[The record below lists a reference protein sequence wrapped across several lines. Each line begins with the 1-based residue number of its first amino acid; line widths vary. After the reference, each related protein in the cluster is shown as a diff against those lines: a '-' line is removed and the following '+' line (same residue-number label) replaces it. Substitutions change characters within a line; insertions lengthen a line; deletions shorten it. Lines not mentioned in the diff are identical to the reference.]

1 MDTYVTCEGTKLT
14 AEFPQELVEKLY
26 QAEPDCSSF
35 LEKSKKKLNFA
46 QKSQQISSEN
56 FIAELIQNGY
66 LSVIDPVD
74 G

>member
-1 MDTYVTCEGTKLT
+1 
-14 AEFPQELVEKLY
+14 
-26 QAEPDCSSF
+26 